1 MLEDHTKDDPAEVVN
16 TLVII
21 NVKTHSLTTIASGAD
36 FYAAPRFSPD
46 GAYIAYQQWN
56 HPDMPWQRSTIHVF
70 GFSAEGDNIVLGGE
84 KRLAWDGREVSVGY
98 PGWIDAATLVFLAD
112 ESGFLNP
119 WVYSVSSKQA
129 NPLLATPVAQ
139 DFALPAWLL
148 AGSPYTVLDAEK
160 KTIVFSALKDGRS
173 VLYVFKWETK
183 SLVLI
188 DSPFV
193 SINSIRAVDANTL
206 VFLAKSTRTP
216 SAVIKLKLSG
226 SPTPNAGITYET
238 LKSSMASLPFPDGI
252 LSQPQPL
259 TLGTDSEPVH
269 AILYSPTNVE
279 YDGSSDAAEKPPCIV
294 NAHGGPTANAGQ
306 GLEWTKQYF
315 TSRGWAWL
323 SSPSL
328 ELAVSHLTSQ
338 ARRGL
343 QWLLRVW
350 P

>member
-1 MLEDHTKDDPAEVVN
+1 
-16 TLVII
+16 
-21 NVKTHSLTTIASGAD
+21 
-36 FYAAPRFSPD
+36 
-46 GAYIAYQQWN
+46 
-56 HPDMPWQRSTIHVF
+56 MPWQRSTIHVF
-70 GFSAEGDNIVLGGE
+70 GFSAEGDNIVLGSE

-173 VLYVFKWETK
+173 VLYIFKWETK

-216 SAVIKLKLSG
+216 SAVIKLKLSD

-252 LSQPQPL
+252 LSQPEPL
-259 TLGTDSEPVH
+259 ALGTDSEPVH